1 MSWLAA
7 GYQVFG
13 PDPRLRDWLDR
24 AGPAALATARD
35 PDLRK
40 AWLRHGGTWFAGV
53 NVLDND
59 GAGRVAGSPPLTCA
73 ALDAAQE
80 ITGRLTLDTGQVSV
94 TYPGYPRQDTTE
106 SDANHR
112 YRRNRDAAHLDGLLP
127 VGPERRRY
135 LKEPHAW
142 ILGLPITGCGAGAAP
157 LVVWQG
163 SHEIMRARL
172 GAVLRAHPVDDWT
185 GIDLTDAYHAARR
198 EVFETCDRV
207 ELPAR
212 PGEATLL
219 HRLVLHGVAPWAED
233 ADAPAEGRAI
243 VYFRPHLPG
252 GAGDWL
258 DLP

>member
-13 PDPRLRDWLDR
+13 PDPRLQDWL
-24 AGPAALATARD
+24 AQATPAALATARD
-35 PDLRK
+35 PALRA

-59 GAGRVAGSPPLTCA
+59 GAGRINGSPPFACA
-73 ALDAAQE
+73 ALDAAQQ
-80 ITGRLTLDTGQVSV
+80 ITGRLPLDTGQVSV
-94 TYPGYPRQDTTE
+94 TYPGYPRKDPQE

-112 YRRNRDAAHLDGLLP
+112 YRRDRDAAHLDGLLL

-135 LKEPHAW
+135 LKEPHGW
-142 ILGLPITGCGAGAAP
+142 ILGVPLTRCGAGAAP
-157 LVVWQG
+157 LVVWEG
-163 SHEIMRARL
+163 SHTIIRARL
-172 GAVLRAHPVDDWT
+172 GAVLRAHPVEAWT
-185 GIDLTDAYHAARR
+185 EIDLTDAYHAARR
-198 EVFETCDRV
+198 DVFQRCRRV
-207 ELPAR
+207 VLPAD

-219 HRLVLHGVAPWAED
+219 HRLVLHGVSPWAEG
-233 ADAPAEGRAI
+233 AEAPEEGRAI
-243 VYFRPHLPG
+243 VYFRPQLPG